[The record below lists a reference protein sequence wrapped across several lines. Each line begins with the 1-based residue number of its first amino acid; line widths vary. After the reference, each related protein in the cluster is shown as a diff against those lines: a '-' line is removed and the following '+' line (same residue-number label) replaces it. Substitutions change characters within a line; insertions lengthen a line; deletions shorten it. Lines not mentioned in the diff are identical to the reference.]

1 MGFIDYMELSDLLIE
16 RGLTYYSLRKD
27 KVVGT
32 ETIKKLQQNK
42 GNIDTRTIAHICEYL
57 QCQPGDFL
65 KYHNEKRYPV
75 YIENEDGSFSRN
87 PAVIELEKEEE
98 NGQ

>member
-1 MGFIDYMELSDLLIE
+1 MGFIDYMKLTDLLSD

-57 QCQPGDFL
+57 SCQPGDFL
-65 KYHNEKRYPV
+65 EYRDQERYPV
-75 YIENEDGSFSRN
+75 YVENEDGSFSRN
-87 PAVIELEKEEE
+87 PIVVELEKREE
-98 NGQ
+98 NGR